1 MPSCV
6 APVLA
11 VGGVVTDLS
20 MTSGGLDL
28 MFLCGY
34 SSSVP
39 DVFWGAQDKK
49 KLYSEFAELFFPLH
63 YVSGLNNKL

>member
-20 MTSGGLDL
+20 MTTGELDL
-28 MFLCGY
+28 MFLCDY

-49 KLYSEFAELFFPLH
+49 KSQSCFSH
-63 YVSGLNNKL
+63 YTMCQ